1 MLHWLQTPLQR
12 FGRSGKLSKQKSITR
27 GQRFSHDAAS
37 PELFA
42 QPVTHCRCMPMHVL
56 TRVNTDPS
64 DGRALNFK
72 RKIEFPAVRLWLAA
86 GIRARLGSCMEAG
99 KDRVALARL
108 CDCSR
113 A

>member
-56 TRVNTDPS
+56 ARVNTDPS
-64 DGRALNFK
+64 DGRALNFDAK
-72 RKIEFPAVRLWLAA
+72 FHFRLFAYGLLQEFVRVL
-86 GIRARLGSCMEAG
+86 
-99 KDRVALARL
+99 DRVWMREKIA
-108 CDCSR
+108 
-113 A
+113 